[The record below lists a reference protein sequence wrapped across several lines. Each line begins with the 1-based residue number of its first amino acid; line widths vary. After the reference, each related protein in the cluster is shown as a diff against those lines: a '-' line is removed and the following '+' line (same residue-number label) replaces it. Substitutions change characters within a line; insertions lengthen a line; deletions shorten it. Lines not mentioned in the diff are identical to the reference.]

1 MLACLSLHASAQAQ
15 LPAGYIQKETPLRH
29 SQLSKRA
36 KNRSQNRS
44 KKELLATSLVLVGCA
59 FGCALIPPVFNFVQS
74 VVPAFADASLDSSL
88 KTWAQLPV
96 AELVQKLEDF
106 RNAPMQSEKQKER
119 AAYVLARIL
128 QKSAES
134 SASPSAGAGAGPS
147 AGSAIGSNQADRAK
161 QIIDYYDEASKID
174 ELRPRCEN
182 HIVEVAT
189 AAQLEAEL
197 RTHLEQIRSHSKEAG
212 AKSLADYALA
222 QSYARTQ
229 EWDKAVPLLQKIQK
243 EAPTTNQAIGANY
256 YLARAEIA
264 ATAQTAT
271 QPGVEPGLSD
281 AAVGYFRAYLT
292 GAPSGRFAKEIADT
306 LLKAANAQVAIPKSD
321 RELFADVYYV
331 AGSWSSALEQW
342 SLAGDSAHLLQKTLC
357 LARLGRSKEAQALFL
372 QAVAKHETSSRTSYD
387 AVATILTNPLTRPQT
402 LEYYKQILAAHP
414 TKADFAMWNVAMR
427 TPLTDA
433 QPMFQKILAT
443 YPTSEYAPESVWW
456 LVWAQARVQHQQPAK
471 LTAAIALAR
480 KGVAKYPASKAAA
493 KMAFWAGKMNEQLH
507 QPEQAKTD
515 YEFAAKNFPS
525 YYYGL
530 RSATRLAAL
539 KANKKGPD
547 KGWTTKPDR
556 QLSADWSWPD
566 YEQMTPDSTS
576 KPSKLFT
583 QLLSLQ
589 QLDEAAEVMP
599 SSASQEYKAALRAAA
614 GDFGGA
620 IRAAGK
626 NLEGRPTSAERWQM
640 CYPRMFASDV
650 NAGAQANNLDPLL
663 IHALIREESRYNPTA
678 LSRVKAIGLTQ
689 LMPATAY
696 GVAKRLNVPLS
707 GLNDVYK
714 PEINIKLGSN
724 YLSSV
729 LQRANNNALL
739 AVASYNGGPNAV
751 QTWLKEH
758 NTNGYPDFDYFVENI
773 PFRETRD
780 YVRKVF
786 GSYWAYENIYTSTN

>member
-1 MLACLSLHASAQAQ
+1 MSQFARISASPTASRIYSKGAH
-15 LPAGYIQKETPLRH
+15 LRH
-29 SQLSKRA
+29 SRLSKA
-36 KNRSQNRS
+36 
-44 KKELLATSLVLVGCA
+44 LLATSLFLVGCA
-59 FGCALIPPVFNFVQS
+59 IIPPAFNFVQS
-74 VVPAFADASLDSSL
+74 VVPAFADSSLDASLKS
-88 KTWAQLPV
+88 WAQLP
-96 AELVQKLEDF
+96 APELIQKLEDF
-106 RNAPMQSEKQKER
+106 KNGPMQSEKQKQR
-119 AAYVLARIL
+119 ASYVLARTL
-128 QKSAES
+128 QKSADS
-134 SASPSAGAGAGPS
+134 GSGAS
-147 AGSAIGSNQADRAK
+147 AGSGIGPNQADKAK

-174 ELRPRCEN
+174 ELRERCEN

-189 AAQLEAEL
+189 AAQLEPEL
-197 RTHLEQIRSHSKEAG
+197 RSHLERIRSHSKDAY
-212 AKSLADYALA
+212 AQTAADYALA

-229 EWDKAVPLLQKIQK
+229 EWEKAVPLLQKIQK
-243 EAPTTNQAIGANY
+243 EAPTSNQAIGANY

-264 ATAQTAT
+264 QAQSTAAA
-271 QPGVEPGLSD
+271 GVDPGLSD

-306 LLKAANAQVAIPKSD
+306 LLKAASTAAASTGAAQAAIPKAD
-321 RELFADVYYV
+321 REMFADVYYD
-331 AGSWSSALEQW
+331 AGSWNGALEQW
-342 SLAGDSAHLLQKTLC
+342 SLAGDSGHLLLKTLC

-372 QAVAKHETSSRTSYD
+372 QAIAKHETSARASYE
-387 AVATILTNPLTRPQT
+387 AVATILTNPMTRAQT

-414 TKADFAMWNVAMR
+414 PKADFAMWNVAMR
-427 TPLTDA
+427 TPLAEA
-433 QPMFQKILAT
+433 QPMFQKIIAT
-443 YPTSEYAPESVWW
+443 YPTSEYAPESMWW
-456 LVWAQARVQHQQPAK
+456 LVWAQAKVQHQQPAK
-471 LTAAIALAR
+471 LTSAIALAR
-480 KGVAKYPASKAAA
+480 KGVTKYPTSKAAA

-507 QPEQAKTD
+507 QPEQAKLD
-515 YEFAAKNFPS
+515 YGFAVKNFPS

-539 KANKKGPD
+539 KADKKGAD

-556 QLSADWSWPD
+556 QLTADWSWPD
-566 YEQMTPDSTS
+566 YEQMKPDSTS
-576 KPSKLFT
+576 KPTKLFT

-599 SSASQEYKAALRAAA
+599 SSASQEYKAALKAAA

-640 CYPRMFASDV
+640 CYPRMFASYV

-707 GLNDVYK
+707 GLSDIYK

-751 QTWLKEH
+751 QSWLKEH
-758 NTNGYPDFDYFVENI
+758 NTAGYPDFDYFVENI

-786 GSYWAYENIYTSTN
+786 GSYWAYENIYPGTN